1 MLETR
6 LKRAE
11 AEARQLH
18 KKRIDKLLGTLT
30 PDQTLV
36 LMVALERHLL
46 EADEREPQA
55 DWSATKRENMRSNLD
70 RGDALIT
77 QKEEE
82 EPGFRARIL
91 AELHGIDGSLS
102 YDEARDGRSK
112 PRSFG
117 R

>member
-1 MLETR
+1 MLESR
-6 LKRAE
+6 LRRAE
-11 AEARQLH
+11 AEARRLH
-18 KKRIDKLLGTLT
+18 NKRIKELLDTLT

-36 LMVALERHLL
+36 LMVESERHLL

-82 EPGFRARIL
+82 EPGFRSRIL
-91 AELHGIDGSLS
+91 AELDGIDSSLS
-102 YDEARDGRSK
+102 
-112 PRSFG
+112 
-117 R
+117 